1 MASPPPYQDA
11 ADGKITTVP
20 GAASGVRPRYLLCP
34 ALHDSS
40 PPQPCPTHVQ
50 SGQLMELGNKE
61 RESFMQQP
69 YFYLKTLLPTY
80 SSSSLL
86 LILIARSF
94 FLRLY
99 QQRVAIMMA
108 VASIIYRPHPV
119 GKECAD

>member
-1 MASPPPYQDA
+1 MAPPYQDA
-11 ADGKITTVP
+11 ADGKITSLP

-61 RESFMQQP
+61 RELHAAAMFLSADIAAR
-69 YFYLKTLLPTY
+69 LPDFL
-80 SSSSLL
+80 SAVDSHRK
-86 LILIARSF
+86 IF

-99 QQRVAIMMA
+99 QQRVAITMT

-119 GKECAD
+119 GKEFVD